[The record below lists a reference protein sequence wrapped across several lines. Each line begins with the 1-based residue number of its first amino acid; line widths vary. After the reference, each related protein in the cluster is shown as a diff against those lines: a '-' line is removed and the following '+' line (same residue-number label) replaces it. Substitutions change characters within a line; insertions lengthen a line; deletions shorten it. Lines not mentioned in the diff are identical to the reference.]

1 MPTLIDMETLLGK
14 VMMVYES
21 RLRAASIATHIDLR
35 AQSKIRGLR
44 GELHQVLSNL
54 ISNAIDA
61 ISSNGDIWITLEDS
75 QFNEKPAVFIKI
87 EDNGRGIPKKNLT
100 RLFEPFFTTKLNSG
114 TGLGLWVVKQFVS
127 NWGGQISVESSTE
140 NNNHGTAFNLFVP
153 LVALSNPRSQ
163 STETAPTTK

>member
-1 MPTLIDMETLLGK
+1 MSADEKILASSRSGADDSHIARHTLGFYRDTSMPTLIDMETLLGE

-44 GELHQVLSNL
+44 GE
-54 ISNAIDA
+54 
-61 ISSNGDIWITLEDS
+61 
-75 QFNEKPAVFIKI
+75 
-87 EDNGRGIPKKNLT
+87 

-114 TGLGLWVVKQFVS
+114 TGLGLWVVKPFVS
-127 NWGGQISVESSTE
+127 NLGGQISVESSTE

>member
-1 MPTLIDMETLLGK
+1 MPTLIDMETLLGE

-44 GELHQVLSNL
+44 GE
-54 ISNAIDA
+54 
-61 ISSNGDIWITLEDS
+61 
-75 QFNEKPAVFIKI
+75 
-87 EDNGRGIPKKNLT
+87 

-114 TGLGLWVVKQFVS
+114 TGLGLWVVKPFVS
-127 NWGGQISVESSTE
+127 NLGGQISVESSTE